1 MNDAIFA
8 TDSRFPN
15 RTELTDLDIFDPTAV
30 PGTGEALADYGT
42 AELKRLHEYFSQT
55 KALVWD
61 TPRVQPKPL
70 DSTALGLDMLQVQWI
85 EIRRKMFD
93 ANQMFKEKNPKP
105 SSADQAEFVADFYE
119 RLLEEGQG
127 DGVTRFSD
135 DILFLISVFLCVVTS
150 SVVCETGFSKLNLI
164 KTKLRNR
171 LCVPNLDNLM
181 MVLCN
186 GPNFRPGS
194 KEQEQEINRLV
205 EAAWQVWSEAA
216 NRNPEKSHCVPRP
229 RSKKAAPTEDA
240 VNAEITELFEV
251 WEEDQD
257 EAESAEEM
265 LSEKVAAE
273 AETAK
278 ALRRRRMAAVG
289 PYVMPE
295 VRRGQGWEICEV
307 PDWAAVEKGLH
318 LRAFMK
324 GKEWRVA
331 VLFEDKWWDG
341 TLVSRTGKK
350 HKQFPHHYC
359 VKYPDGREVY
369 SPLPRASY
377 GVDGEWL
384 IIVKSRVKR

>member
-1 MNDAIFA
+1 
-8 TDSRFPN
+8 
-15 RTELTDLDIFDPTAV
+15 
-30 PGTGEALADYGT
+30 
-42 AELKRLHEYFSQT
+42 
-55 KALVWD
+55 
-61 TPRVQPKPL
+61 
-70 DSTALGLDMLQVQWI
+70 
-85 EIRRKMFD
+85 MFD
-93 ANQMFKEKNPKP
+93 ANQMFKQKNPTP
-105 SSADQAEFVADFYE
+105 SSAEQAEFAANFYE
-119 RLLEEGQG
+119 RMLEEGQG

-229 RSKKAAPTEDA
+229 RSKKAAPTEA
-240 VNAEITELFEV
+240 TVNEEITELFEV

-265 LSEKVAAE
+265 SSEKVAAE

-278 ALRRRRMAAVG
+278 DLRRRRMAAVG

-295 VRRGQGWEICEV
+295 VRRSQGWEICEV

-318 LRAFMK
+318 LRGFMK
-324 GKEWRVA
+324 GREWRIA
-331 VLFEDKWWDG
+331 ALFEDKWWDG

-350 HKQFPHHYC
+350 HKKFPLHYV
-359 VKYPDGREVY
+359 VKYPDGREAY
-369 SPLPRASY
+369 SPLPCASY

-384 IIVKSRVKR
+384 IIVKSRVKK